1 MERRGGGEG
10 RRGGGEEEG
19 GARRG
24 VGVCGGEREARES
37 GRENRGGA

>member
-1 MERRGGGEG
+1 MNGNPRR
-10 RRGGGEEEG
+10 RGGEEEDG
-19 GARRG
+19 DARRG